1 MGGNLAKSPLVA
13 VFYAALLHFTVV
25 FLPFSEHY
33 GSLLHSYEPQISPAQ
48 YLLMVAYCLWIVIP
62 IAIVFSA
69 AEPTKLKSFLL
80 LLPTCLGLQW
90 VVPLIQQL
98 AFGEVT
104 GVMTQKDTLL
114 HLMQGCAA
122 TILILFLCFLLM
134 SQKTAAHT
142 PGTSSPKKYKLR
154 YLRLVIVLLVLPF
167 IYSILQ
173 FVLGYFLAWRNDAFR
188 AYYQGGGNLGIMHMI
203 INMLLY
209 APRYAVFSL
218 LRGMLYALFSLP
230 LLLLLPGKRVVYILC
245 HTMLCLSGAI
255 LYLAPSPVMPAPVA
269 VTHLIATAVVLVI
282 YGGLSG
288 YLLHLCVEAP
298 KAAPLPAKAPTTAV
312 KGAPAKADPPT
323 TASKIAALN
332 STRRAR

>member
-1 MGGNLAKSPLVA
+1 
-13 VFYAALLHFTVV
+13 
-25 FLPFSEHY
+25 
-33 GSLLHSYEPQISPAQ
+33 
-48 YLLMVAYCLWIVIP
+48 MVAYCLWIVIP

-142 PGTSSPKKYKLR
+142 PGTPSPKKYKLR

-209 APRYAVFSL
+209 APVTLSFLSFAECFTLCSACL
-218 LRGMLYALFSLP
+218 CCCS
-230 LLLLLPGKRVVYILC
+230 LPGKRVVYIFVTPC
-245 HTMLCLSGAI
+245 FVFRGYSLSGAQSRDACSRCCDSFDCNRCGSGDLWRSFRI
-255 LYLAPSPVMPAPVA
+255 LAPP
-269 VTHLIATAVVLVI
+269 
-282 YGGLSG
+282 
-288 YLLHLCVEAP
+288 CV
-298 KAAPLPAKAPTTAV
+298 
-312 KGAPAKADPPT
+312 
-323 TASKIAALN
+323 
-332 STRRAR
+332 

>member
-142 PGTSSPKKYKLR
+142 PGTSSPKS
-154 YLRLVIVLLVLPF
+154 ISSDIFGWLLFCWFCLS
-167 IYSILQ
+167 SIASFNL
-173 FVLGYFLAWRNDAFR
+173 FWDIFWLGA
-188 AYYQGGGNLGIMHMI
+188 
-203 INMLLY
+203 
-209 APRYAVFSL
+209 
-218 LRGMLYALFSLP
+218 
-230 LLLLLPGKRVVYILC
+230 
-245 HTMLCLSGAI
+245 TMLFGLI
-255 LYLAPSPVMPAPVA
+255 IRVA
-269 VTHLIATAVVLVI
+269 ATWE
-282 YGGLSG
+282 
-288 YLLHLCVEAP
+288 LC
-298 KAAPLPAKAPTTAV
+298 T
-312 KGAPAKADPPT
+312 
-323 TASKIAALN
+323 
-332 STRRAR
+332 